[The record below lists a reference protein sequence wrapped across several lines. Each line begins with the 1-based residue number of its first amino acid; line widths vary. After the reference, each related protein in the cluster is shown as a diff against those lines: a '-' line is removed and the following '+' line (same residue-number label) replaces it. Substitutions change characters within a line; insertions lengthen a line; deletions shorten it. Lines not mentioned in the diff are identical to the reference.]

1 MDYSLTV
8 LHIRPVYAV
17 SFNPDKTM
25 LLSGSEDGAVRL
37 WSLQTWTCLVS
48 YKAGLPFQIHMGP
61 YSSKMLD
68 LDPDAL
74 YLEKR

>member
-8 LHIRPVYAV
+8 LFYIRPVYAV

-48 YKAGLPFQIHMGP
+48 YKAGLPILIHIDP
-61 YSSKMLD
+61 CSSMMLD
-68 LDPDAL
+68 MDPEVKISL
-74 YLEKR
+74 F

>member
-8 LHIRPVYAV
+8 LYIRPVYAV

-48 YKAGLPFQIHMGP
+48 YKAGLPIQIFVFI
-61 YSSKMLD
+61 
-68 LDPDAL
+68 
-74 YLEKR
+74 